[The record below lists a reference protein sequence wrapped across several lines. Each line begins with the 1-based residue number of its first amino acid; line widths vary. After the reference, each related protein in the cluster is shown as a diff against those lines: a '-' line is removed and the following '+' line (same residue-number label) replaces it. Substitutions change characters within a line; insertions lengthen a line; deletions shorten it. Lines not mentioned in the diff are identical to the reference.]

1 MDFCETACSG
11 RLQMLLFHLEAVVLG
26 PVACVPLALT
36 SSLNSQQ

>member
-36 SSLNSQQ
+36 SLNSQQ